1 MELKTQ
7 KIMERVDQSVALMEP
22 MLPEEGNRLLED
34 LAVDLIAR
42 ASALAGQVHPIVRES
57 IGDLVRSINCYYS
70 NLIEGHNTHPRDIDR
85 ALADDFSTNLEK
97 RNLQLEA
104 KAHIEVQRMID
115 AGQGPQDIISVDYI
129 LWIHREFCNRLPTEL
144 VSVENPR
151 TKEQLVIIPG
161 QLRTGGVQVGRHI
174 PPHASVLL
182 RFLQRFE
189 EAYSPQRLSKL
200 QQLIAVAAAHHRLLW
215 IHPFYDGNGR
225 VTRLFSHAYLRHIGI
240 GNSLWS
246 VSRGLARRNQDY
258 KTFLMTADQKRWND
272 LDGRGNLTAKG
283 LISFC
288 EFFLEVAIDQVGYMA
303 SLLDT
308 TGLLSRIE
316 RYVEEEI
323 HLKHLPR
330 GSFFL
335 LREALFSGEVERGK
349 AASIT
354 GYQERQAR
362 SVLNE
367 LVKKGLLIS
376 DTQKGPV
383 RLGFP
388 LEVVEY
394 WFPKLYPMGND
405 TSN

>member
-1 MELKTQ
+1 MEQ
-7 KIMERVDQSVALMEP
+7 IDQSVALMEP
-22 MLPEEGNRLLED
+22 MLPEEGNRLLENLAMD
-34 LAVDLIAR
+34 LTAK

-85 ALADDFSTNLEK
+85 ALADDFSDNLEK

-115 AGQGPQDIISVDYI
+115 AGQGPQDIVSVDYI
-129 LWIHREFCNRLPTEL
+129 LWLHREFCRRLPSEL
-144 VSVENPR
+144 LSVENPS
-151 TKEQLVIIPG
+151 TKEQLVITPG

-174 PPHASVLL
+174 PPHSSALL
-182 RFLQRFE
+182 KFLRRFT

-258 KTFLMTADQKRWND
+258 KASLMTADQKRWND

-283 LISFC
+283 LVSFC
-288 EFFLEVAIDQVGYMA
+288 EFFLKVAIDQVEYMA

-308 TGLLSRIE
+308 TRLLSRIE

-323 HLKHLPR
+323 HLKNLPR

-388 LEVVEY
+388 LEVVES

-405 TSN
+405 APN

>member
-1 MELKTQ
+1 MEL
-7 KIMERVDQSVALMEP
+7 VDQSVALMEP

-34 LAVDLIAR
+34 LAIDLTAK
-42 ASALAGQVHPIVRES
+42 ASALAGRVHPIVRES

-85 ALADDFSTNLEK
+85 ALADDFSDNLEK

-115 AGQGPQDIISVDYI
+115 AGQGPQDVVSVDYI
-129 LWIHREFCNRLPTEL
+129 LWLHREFCRRLPSEL
-144 VSVENPR
+144 LSVENPD
-151 TKEQLVIIPG
+151 TKAQLILTPG
-161 QLRTGGVQVGRHI
+161 QLRTGGVKVGRHI
-174 PPHASVLL
+174 PPHSSVLA
-182 RFLQRFE
+182 RFLECFE

-283 LISFC
+283 LVSFC
-288 EFFLEVAIDQVGYMA
+288 EFFLEVAIDQVEYMA

-308 TGLLSRIE
+308 TRLLSRIE

-354 GYQERQAR
+354 GYQGRQAR

-376 DTQKGPV
+376 NTQKGPV

-388 LEVVEY
+388 LEVVES
-394 WFPKLYPMGND
+394 WFPKLYPMDSDAPN
-405 TSN
+405 

>member
-1 MELKTQ
+1 MEQ
-7 KIMERVDQSVALMEP
+7 VDQSVALMEP
-22 MLPEEGNRLLED
+22 MLPEEGNRLLGD
-34 LAVDLIAR
+34 LAVDLVNK
-42 ASALAGQVHPIVRES
+42 ASALAGQVHPTVRES

-70 NLIEGHNTHPRDIDR
+70 NLIEEHNTHPRDIDR
-85 ALADDFSTNLEK
+85 ALAGDFSNDLEK

-104 KAHIEVQRMID
+104 RAHIEVQRMID
-115 AGQGPQDIISVDYI
+115 AGQGPQDVVSVDYI
-129 LWIHREFCNRLPTEL
+129 LWLHREFCSRLPREL
-144 VSVENPR
+144 LSIKNPD
-151 TKEQLVIIPG
+151 TKEQLVITPG

-174 PPHASVLL
+174 PPHSSALL
-182 RFLQRFE
+182 RFLQRFT

-200 QQLIAVAAAHHRLLW
+200 QQIISVAAAHHRLLW

-246 VSRGLARRNQDY
+246 ISRGLARKNQEY
-258 KTFLMTADQKRWND
+258 KASLVTADQKRWND

-283 LISFC
+283 LVSFC
-288 EFFLEVAIDQVGYMA
+288 AFFLEVALDQVEYMA

-308 TGLLSRIE
+308 TRLLSRIE

-323 HLKHLPR
+323 RLKHLPR

-376 DTQKGPV
+376 NTQKGPV

-388 LEVVEY
+388 LKVVEY

>member
-1 MELKTQ
+1 M
-7 KIMERVDQSVALMEP
+7 MERVDQSVALMEP
-22 MLPEEGNRLLED
+22 MLPEERNRLLED
-34 LAVDLIAR
+34 LAVDLIAK

-115 AGQGPQDIISVDYI
+115 AGQGPRDIVSIDYI
-129 LWIHREFCNRLPTEL
+129 LWLHREFCRRLPTEL
-144 VSVENPR
+144 LSVENPD
-151 TKEQLVIIPG
+151 TKAQLILTPG
-161 QLRTGGVQVGRHI
+161 QLRTGGVKVGRHI
-174 PPHASVLL
+174 PPHSSVLL

-215 IHPFYDGNGR
+215 VHPFYDGNGR

-258 KTFLMTADQKRWND
+258 KAFLMTADQKRWND

-283 LISFC
+283 LVRFC
-288 EFFLEVAIDQVGYMA
+288 EFFLEVAIDQVEYMA

-308 TGLLSRIE
+308 TRLSSRIE

-323 HLKHLPR
+323 RLKHLPR
-330 GSFFL
+330 GSFLL
-335 LREALFSGEVERGK
+335 LREALFSGEIERGK

-354 GYQERQAR
+354 GYQGRQAR

-376 DTQKGPV
+376 NTQKGPV

-388 LEVVEY
+388 LEVVES
-394 WFPKLYPMGND
+394 WFPKLYPMDSDAPN
-405 TSN
+405 